1 MAEGVLGLGGGG
13 AAALNQETIDK
24 LKAAERKARVEPIET
39 NIADLVKEKE
49 VFTGISSKVSELLT
63 AVKPFDLF
71 VSGGT
76 TAFDEKA
83 ATTSGDSAVFQAS
96 DVSKLNNGIT
106 TVDIKSLAQKDV
118 YQSNTIT
125 GAQKDA
131 LGDIGTLTIAVGSD
145 SFDFNTAD
153 YATYDELTA
162 AITAKAGVAA
172 SLDQVGTDS
181 YRLILKSEDSGLA
194 NALTISGT
202 AGDDLGFTTDEL
214 GTINAT
220 NHTLTA
226 QDMTAEIDGVSYSVS
241 SNKLTVDGLD
251 ITANKIGVST
261 INISDDNSFIATQVQ
276 DLITKYNELVDLVS
290 TEIDN
295 ADSPVSDKSSLKNIL
310 SQVKDKLFG
319 QYGASSD
326 KSVFNYGFEL
336 DKSGKISLD
345 TATFNKAVED
355 DPSGLQELFVGTA
368 ANEGFGTQLKAVID
382 EMNFSGGV
390 LNSHEASMTTRE
402 KTLEEDK
409 EKAEKALDS
418 KYQQLA
424 LQFGSYGS
432 IIAGFESSFSGLK
445 MMIQQSTSSN

>member
-1 MAEGVLGLGGGG
+1 MAEGILGLGGGG
-13 AAALNQETIDK
+13 AASLNQETIDK

-49 VFTGISSKVSELLT
+49 VFTNISAKVAELLT
-63 AVKPFDLF
+63 AVKPFDVF

-172 SLDQVGTDS
+172 SLDSVGTDS
-181 YRLILKSEDSGLA
+181 HRLILKSEDSGTA

-202 AGDDLGFTTDEL
+202 AADDLGFTTDEV

-220 NHTLTA
+220 NH
-226 QDMTAEIDGVSYSVS
+226 I
-241 SNKLTVDGLD
+241 
-251 ITANKIGVST
+251 
-261 INISDDNSFIATQVQ
+261 
-276 DLITKYNELVDLVS
+276 
-290 TEIDN
+290 
-295 ADSPVSDKSSLKNIL
+295 
-310 SQVKDKLFG
+310 
-319 QYGASSD
+319 
-326 KSVFNYGFEL
+326 
-336 DKSGKISLD
+336 
-345 TATFNKAVED
+345 
-355 DPSGLQELFVGTA
+355 
-368 ANEGFGTQLKAVID
+368 
-382 EMNFSGGV
+382 
-390 LNSHEASMTTRE
+390 
-402 KTLEEDK
+402 
-409 EKAEKALDS
+409 
-418 KYQQLA
+418 
-424 LQFGSYGS
+424 
-432 IIAGFESSFSGLK
+432 
-445 MMIQQSTSSN
+445 